1 MFPFTHRK
9 RGCLRTSGTIMTP
22 RFALSAIAL
31 AVTSLAHAAPATYP
45 LDDIVVTA
53 TRTPLPVKQVIGDV
67 TVITQEQIR
76 NAGQTTLVELLQ
88 GQPGLEITQSGGAG
102 AVAGVSI
109 RGANNNQTLVLID
122 GLRVGSLT
130 LGSTPLENVSLDQI
144 DHIEI
149 LRGPASSLYGAD
161 AIGGVIQIFTRQ
173 GSGMP
178 RLTAALGLGTQGTVN
193 GRVGYSGQ
201 AGATHF
207 SIGAG
212 YDKTN
217 GGFSAAR
224 PGTFG
229 YSPDNDGDRK
239 RNASI
244 NIEHALTA
252 EQSVGLSGFYNYDRV
267 EYDAANPNT
276 FLPAANVYANNQV
289 NGLSAYWRGKLNT
302 IWQSRLLIG
311 QGANLT
317 DNFGD
322 GVSTGKF
329 NSRQTQ
335 YQWQND
341 FTLAT
346 GVLSATLERNEQKVD
361 STQTFTHT
369 SRNVN
374 AIQLGYVAHIGQ
386 HDLQA
391 SLRRDDYSD
400 FGGHTSG
407 TLGYSYAINPAWK
420 LTTSAGTAF
429 KAPTFN
435 DMYYPNIGFYVGNPA
450 LQPERS
456 RQFDVGMRY
465 QQGVNQFSVT
475 AFQNRVTDLITYDSS
490 ALPTP
495 TMSNIGEARI
505 RGVELSGATQL
516 AGINI
521 KASYDWQNPENRAT
535 GNILT
540 YRAQRHGTL
549 DLSRAFGAL
558 QLGAQVIASDK
569 RYTDAA
575 NTSSLSGYALLNLR
589 ARYKLTQ
596 DWSMLARVNN
606 ALDKDYQL
614 VQGYNTPGVN
624 AFVGV
629 EYSPR

>member
-1 MFPFTHRK
+1 MP
-9 RGCLRTSGTIMTP
+9 P

-31 AVTSLAHAAPATYP
+31 AVTTLAQAAPSAYP

-53 TRTPLPVKQVIGDV
+53 TRTPLPVKQVIGAV
-67 TVITQEQIR
+67 TVINQEQIR

-88 GQPGLEITQSGGAG
+88 AQPGLEITQSGGAG

-109 RGANNNQTLVLID
+109 RGANSNQTLVLID
-122 GLRVGSLT
+122 GLRAGSVT

-161 AIGGVIQIFTRQ
+161 AIGGVIQIFTKQ
-173 GSGMP
+173 GSGTP
-178 RLTAALGLGTQGTVN
+178 HATAALGLGTQGTVN

-201 AGATHF
+201 TEATRF
-207 SIGAG
+207 SVGAG

-229 YSPDNDGDRK
+229 YVPDDDGDRK
-239 RNASI
+239 RNASLS
-244 NIEHALTA
+244 IEHALTA
-252 EQSVGLSGFYNYDRV
+252 EHSIGLRGFYNYDRV
-267 EYDAANPNT
+267 DYDAGNASD
-276 FLPAANVYANNQV
+276 YANNQV
-289 NGLSAYWRGKLNT
+289 NGVSAYWKGKLAT
-302 IWQSRLLIG
+302 AWQSRVLIG

-317 DNFGD
+317 DNFSN
-322 GVSTGKF
+322 GVSTSKF

-341 FTLAT
+341 FTLSS
-346 GVLSATLERNEQKVD
+346 GVLSASLERNEQKVD
-361 STQTFTHT
+361 STTAFSVT
-369 SRNVN
+369 SRTVN
-374 AIQLGYVAHIGQ
+374 AGQLGYQTTLGAHS
-386 HDLQA
+386 LQA
-391 SLRRDDYSD
+391 SLRHDDYSD
-400 FGGHTSG
+400 FGGHTTSN
-407 TLGYSYAINPAWK
+407 LGYGYAISPLWRA
-420 LTTSAGTAF
+420 TASYGSAF

-435 DMYYPNIGFYVGNPA
+435 DMYYPLSFGYQGNPNLKPETSRNGELA
-450 LQPERS
+450 LRYAAGINAFSIAAYQN
-456 RQFDVGMRY
+456 DVR
-465 QQGVNQFSVT
+465 
-475 AFQNRVTDLITYDSS
+475 DLIQINSS
-490 ALPTP
+490 FSTVE
-495 TMSNIGEARI
+495 NIAQARL
-505 RGVELSGATQL
+505 RGIELSGATQL
-516 AGINI
+516 AGVNI

-549 DLSRAFGAL
+549 DLSRSFGAL
-558 QLGAQVIASDK
+558 ELGAQVIASDK
-569 RYTDAA
+569 RYTNAS
-575 NTSSLSGYALLNLR
+575 NTNTLPGYALLNVR

-614 VQGYNTPGVN
+614 VKGYNTPGIN

-629 EYSPR
+629 EYNPR